1 MGCAYIWRGL
11 ERQVAIE
18 DGKGE
23 FQTNIC
29 NRITNYNQY
38 KRDRFRG
45 KIRRRTSAFRP
56 NS

>member
-1 MGCAYIWRGL
+1 MGSAYIWRGL